1 MILHKIKKVGY
12 ILLIII
18 KKLYIILLQNIVLV
32 GHQINK
38 IILIVMDNK
47 KVNVCN
53 HHQHG

>member
-18 KKLYIILLQNIVLV
+18 KKLYIILLLNIVLV

-38 IILIVMDNK
+38 IILIAMDNK

>member
-38 IILIVMDNK
+38 IVIMDNK